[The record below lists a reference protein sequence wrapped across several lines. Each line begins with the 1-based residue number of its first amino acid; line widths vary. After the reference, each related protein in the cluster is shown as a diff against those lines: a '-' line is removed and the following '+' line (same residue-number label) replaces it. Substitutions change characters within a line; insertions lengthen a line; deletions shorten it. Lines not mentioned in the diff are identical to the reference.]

1 MPCEFYKRKYKDI
14 WSKIINLSG
23 NYPNN
28 NRTLIYSLG
37 ISASQ
42 AFGSYGN
49 NGWLHWSR
57 EEQWAVLYAQNFMLI
72 SFVWCLAFMSPSF
85 LHRTFSLYHSIPFKN
100 KVWVGSFFIVIAI
113 QFVFCAVSL
122 VNGPF
127 HLSKIPW
134 YVYFLGFI
142 WPVIALPV
150 QELVKMHDDK
160 EFTRFQK
167 RSKLEFS
174 TKVRKKKKKLKSHE
188 GKKRN
193 WLFFKRF
200 LLAWYAF
207 ASLKATFSLIT
218 FDYLLFPYY
227 YYVFNFNTSLGERE
241 RSSHTDNNNW
251 KKKLRVGCFIFCW
264 EH

>member
-1 MPCEFYKRKYKDI
+1 MVYFVLRYLPL
-14 WSKIINLSG
+14 IIICIII
-23 NYPNN
+23 YAM
-28 NRTLIYSLG
+28 TLIYSLG

-72 SFVWCLAFMSPSF
+72 AFVWCLAFMSPSF
-85 LHRTFSLYHSIPFKN
+85 LHRTYSLYHSIPFKN

-127 HLSKIPW
+127 HLSNIPW

-174 TKVRKKKKKLKSHE
+174 TK
-188 GKKRN
+188 
-193 WLFFKRF
+193 
-200 LLAWYAF
+200 
-207 ASLKATFSLIT
+207 
-218 FDYLLFPYY
+218 
-227 YYVFNFNTSLGERE
+227 LGMH
-241 RSSHTDNNNW
+241 SP
-251 KKKLRVGCFIFCW
+251 L
-264 EH
+264 

>member
-1 MPCEFYKRKYKDI
+1 MSFIDRSITYIYFVFQNDYKTNIHLYLQKL
-14 WSKIINLSG
+14 INLTDKQQQQQQ
-23 NYPNN
+23 N

-37 ISASQ
+37 IPASQ
-42 AFGSYGN
+42 AFGSYGS

-193 WLFFKRF
+193 
-200 LLAWYAF
+200 
-207 ASLKATFSLIT
+207 
-218 FDYLLFPYY
+218 
-227 YYVFNFNTSLGERE
+227 
-241 RSSHTDNNNW
+241 
-251 KKKLRVGCFIFCW
+251 
-264 EH
+264 